1 MANYLTKKRY
11 YNNDCGQLQL
21 GSFTDDETKEIT
33 LFISIVPVKE
43 EYKGQ
48 NPSKGVQMY
57 DYDGTV
63 FFSIDN
69 EDNIKL
75 LKALEMLKKDMQF
88 EYVIEHN
95 KKRLIIGFD
104 GDTKYIVNKDNKK
117 NKTAKYI
124 FKITD
129 EIELKNDDRTV
140 LIETDLEEVY
150 RYFKHNDAL
159 LYRQNQLI
167 NPRSNNSSSSNR
179 SRSGSSSSNNKSNK
193 SVIKNIDD
201 DEIDNFFG

>member
-1 MANYLTKKRY
+1 MATYLTKKRY

-21 GSFTDDETKEIT
+21 GSFTDDETKEFS
-33 LFISIVPVKE
+33 LFLSIVPVKE

-57 DYDGTV
+57 NYKGTV

-75 LKALEMLKKDMQF
+75 LKAFELLKKDMMF

-95 KKRLIIGFD
+95 DKKLIIGYD
-104 GDTKYIVNKDNKK
+104 GDNKYIVNKDKK
-117 NKTAKYI
+117 KTAKYV
-124 FKITD
+124 FMVND
-129 EIELKNDDRTV
+129 EIDLKDDDRTL
-140 LIETDLEEVY
+140 LIETDLEEAY

-167 NPRSNNSSSSNR
+167 NPNSNGNSSKKRSNSNGGSSNNSSNR
-179 SRSGSSSSNNKSNK
+179 

-201 DEIDNFFG
+201 DEIDNFFND